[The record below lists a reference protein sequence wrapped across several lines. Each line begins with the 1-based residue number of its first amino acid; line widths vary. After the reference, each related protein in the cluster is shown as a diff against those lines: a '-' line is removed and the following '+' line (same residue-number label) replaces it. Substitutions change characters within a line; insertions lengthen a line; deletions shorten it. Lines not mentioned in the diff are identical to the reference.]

1 MTLPMQTSLSVP
13 ECCHLVVRIQP
24 AIDIN
29 MVTQMHIYS
38 LLGRGQYRLEILHI
52 TLEQTGA
59 ARGVS
64 EVESRAGF
72 SL

>member
-1 MTLPMQTSLSVP
+1 MTLPMQTSVSVP
-13 ECCHLVVRIQP
+13 ECCHPVGRIQA

-29 MVTQMHIYS
+29 MVTHMHIYG
-38 LLGRGQYRLEILHI
+38 LLGRGQYRLETLHI
-52 TLEQTGA
+52 TLKQTGA

-64 EVESRAGF
+64 EVEPKEGF